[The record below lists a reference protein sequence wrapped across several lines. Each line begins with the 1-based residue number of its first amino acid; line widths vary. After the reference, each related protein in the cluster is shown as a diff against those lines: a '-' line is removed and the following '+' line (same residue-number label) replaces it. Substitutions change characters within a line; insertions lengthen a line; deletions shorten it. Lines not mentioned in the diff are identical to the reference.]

1 MPLLQP
7 PITGDNQLDSWTYR
21 LTQSIN
27 NGLLPGVG
35 GGPVHGDTDASGS
48 GGTVPKAILFS
59 IFIKEL

>member
-35 GGPVHGDTDASGS
+35 GGPVHGDTAVSY
-48 GGTVPKAILFS
+48 THLTLPTIL
-59 IFIKEL
+59 LV